1 MIFVEIS
8 GHELRA
14 VWRRSK
20 LKNKVW
26 HSSHKRHIA
35 LFKRAHKQVEIRY
48 SFIYQNNTHTLR
60 ENSCSFSRDFAHG
73 TRWTSPPFYN
83 FFPSLMVLRCY
94 EPQRFWPTN
103 STFPYDHE
111 NQLDKPS
118 MMYCVT
124 WSHNFSLVHDLFSE
138 HNTCLFVHINVFTTY
153 TIIFSANRVIK
164 ITQNDKSRDHFHI
177 RIAGIN

>member
-1 MIFVEIS
+1 MS
-8 GHELRA
+8 LRLA
-14 VWRRSK
+14 C
-20 LKNKVW
+20 
-26 HSSHKRHIA
+26 
-35 LFKRAHKQVEIRY
+35 KQVEIRY
-48 SFIYQNNTHTLR
+48 GVIYPNNTHTLWK
-60 ENSCSFSRDFAHG
+60 NSCSFSRDFAHG
-73 TRWTSPPFYN
+73 TRWTIPPFYN
-83 FFPSLMVLRCY
+83 FFPSLKVLRCY

-103 STFPYDHE
+103 STFPYDHR

>member
-1 MIFVEIS
+1 METSAEIFFILAWSEEILLSGFHNNWMKNRCRFVLKRCVNVIGRNAYALAWLTKKTKVIGRAFEMIFVEIS

-73 TRWTSPPFYN
+73 TRWTSPPLYKCIAWRDRAI
-83 FFPSLMVLRCY
+83 FPLI
-94 EPQRFWPTN
+94 
-103 STFPYDHE
+103 YD
-111 NQLDKPS
+111 
-118 MMYCVT
+118 
-124 WSHNFSLVHDLFSE
+124 
-138 HNTCLFVHINVFTTY
+138 
-153 TIIFSANRVIK
+153 
-164 ITQNDKSRDHFHI
+164 
-177 RIAGIN
+177 